1 MIQQWMLQGEIN
13 DPYFEFFIENDYS
26 VTDDRLWT
34 HKYKLNYIMIPAFL
48 TNQLAKKIL
57 QTGKA
62 VNFIRKCCLMPE
74 WTLN

>member
-13 DPYFEFFIENDYS
+13 DPYFEFFIETDYS